1 MNLSE
6 ALDAA
11 LPEMPKARY
20 GRDRL
25 PRLDPELIVH
35 EDTLD
40 GEPIVGVLQR
50 DKGTYFRMSPSQW
63 RLAEQFDGFR
73 TYEEI
78 ATDYNAETGAQLT
91 LEEVRSFADNLDEVG
106 LWYKSPQEKNLAL
119 SEKLM
124 AQRTRRAQKT
134 SSVNIAHIY
143 FSAWDP
149 DRYLTWLD
157 RRCGG
162 FIYSNWCVLA
172 VVLLFCFEA
181 TVFISK
187 WNIIGPDVPL
197 YFNFTHKNFGDLV
210 EFWLLLMVM
219 GFLHETGHGLTCK
232 HFGGEVHNM
241 GLMFLY
247 LVPCFFVDVTESWVS
262 ATRVQ
267 RLATIIAGIWIEMVI
282 CGFAMIVWLN
292 TPRGQ
297 WLNELTYKVILL
309 TGVAVIVMNINPL
322 LKIDGYYFLTEFI
335 GIPDLKE
342 RSTQFVSGWFQ
353 HHILRLPVEVISIP
367 RRRAPLFVLYALAS
381 GAYSYLL
388 LFTVIRF
395 TYNAASHWLAEFAL
409 IPAGL
414 LAFTMFRSRI
424 RSLRDTVVR
433 IWKDNSGALLRWR
446 PVPFL
451 IAAGLLAILFVP
463 LWRDRENAYFV
474 VEPGRSSALHAGV
487 DGRVDAV
494 FVHEG
499 QAVRAGQPLLRMTS
513 ADAASMRSGAE
524 AETSGADARVFE
536 AELHGQSAGASA
548 AGDAAEAAGDARLA
562 HEAQSSL
569 LLAAPADGVVV
580 TAYPEA
586 LLRQD
591 VGSGQLLLT
600 VADDGPR
607 SVRVFVL
614 PSALDRIPPDAEVAL
629 ALPGHFSV
637 LRMRLPPIEGEAV
650 DLPAGLVSKQD
661 YKGLQLTTFY
671 FARLHLPASAG
682 NLPLGLSGPAK
693 IFGKRR
699 SLAERLYTVAM
710 NLFRAHV
717 W

>member
-20 GRDRL
+20 ARERL

-40 GEPIVGVLQR
+40 GEPIIGILQR
-50 DKGTYFRMSPSQW
+50 DKGSYFRLSPGQW
-63 RLAEQFDGFR
+63 RLAELFDGFR
-73 TYEEI
+73 TYEEV
-78 ATDYNAETGAQLT
+78 AAVYNEEVGGQVTP
-91 LEEVRSFADNLDEVG
+91 EEVRKFADSVEEVG

-124 AQRTRRAQKT
+124 AQRSRRAQKT

-149 DRYLTWLD
+149 DRYLTWLE
-157 RRCGG
+157 RRIGG
-162 FIYSNWCVLA
+162 FIYSYWCVLA

-181 TVFISK
+181 SVFISK
-187 WNIIGPDVPL
+187 WNVIGPDVPL

-219 GFLHETGHGLTCK
+219 GFIHESAHGLTCK

-267 RLATIIAGIWIEMVI
+267 RLATIIAGIWIELVI
-282 CGFAMIVWLN
+282 CGVAMVVWLN
-292 TPRGQ
+292 TPQGQ

-309 TGVAVIVMNINPL
+309 TGVAVIVLNVNPL
-322 LKIDGYYFLTEFI
+322 LKIDGYYFLTEAI

-342 RSTQFVSGWFQ
+342 RSTEFVSGWFQ

-367 RRRAPLFVLYALAS
+367 RRRTPLFVLYALAS

-388 LFTVIRF
+388 LFAFIRF
-395 TYNAASHWLAEFAL
+395 TYNVTSHWLAEFAV
-409 IPAGL
+409 IPAGW
-414 LAFTMFRSRI
+414 LAFTMFRSRL
-424 RSLRDTVVR
+424 RSLRDMVVR
-433 IWKDNSGALLRWR
+433 VWKDNSGVVFRWR
-446 PVPFL
+446 PVPFV

-463 LWRDRENAYFV
+463 LWRDRENAFFV
-474 VEPGRSSALHAGV
+474 VGPGRSAAVHAAV
-487 DGRVDAV
+487 DGRVESV
-494 FVHEG
+494 FVSEG
-499 QAVRAGQPLLRMTS
+499 QQIRAGQPLLRMTS
-513 ADAASMRSGAE
+513 TNAASMRSGAE
-524 AETSGADARVFE
+524 AETSGADARDFE
-536 AELHGQSAGASA
+536 AELHGQSIGAAA
-548 AGDAAEAAGDARLA
+548 AGQAAEAARATGIAQ
-562 HEAQSSL
+562 EAQSSL
-569 LLAAPADGVVV
+569 LLAAPADGVVL
-580 TAYPEA
+580 TDDPAA
-586 LLRQD
+586 LLQQD

-600 VADDGPR
+600 LADDGPR
-607 SVRVFVL
+607 SVRVFV
-614 PSALDRIPPDAEVAL
+614 PASALDRIPPDAEVAL
-629 ALPGHFSV
+629 ALPGHFAL
-637 LRMRLPPIEGEAV
+637 LRMELTPMEGETV
-650 DLPAGLVSKQD
+650 DLPAGLVARQD
-661 YKGLQLTTFY
+661 YKGLQLPTFY
-671 FARLHLPASAG
+671 FARLSLPASAG
-682 NLPLGLSGPAK
+682 NLPLGLSGTAK

-699 SLAERLYTVAM
+699 SLAERLYTVGM
-710 NLFRAHV
+710 NLLRAHV